1 MLNKRNIIVYL
12 LIFPTICFSQ
22 NNYEKCNDFFK
33 EWHYKKSL
41 LVSQT
46 NCLEKGIILDH
57 ESLRQIVYPEYFTYN
72 ELINSF
78 EYGFVKFYYQLN
90 NHRFKTISVGPF
102 QMQLKFI
109 KELLDGLLIN
119 DIKNAFLIECK
130 TGGYD
135 FLIDNLDKLTSLN
148 IQWELLLL
156 FEKISIKKDYLT
168 NSRDINKL
176 VFLYNS
182 GTIELEKNI
191 KYFSKITCDL
201 KTYLEW
207 TKYFSSF

>member
-1 MLNKRNIIVYL
+1 
-12 LIFPTICFSQ
+12 
-22 NNYEKCNDFFK
+22 
-33 EWHYKKSL
+33 
-41 LVSQT
+41 
-46 NCLEKGIILDH
+46 
-57 ESLRQIVYPEYFTYN
+57 
-72 ELINSF
+72 
-78 EYGFVKFYYQLN
+78 
-90 NHRFKTISVGPF
+90 
-102 QMQLKFI
+102 MQLKFI